1 MSKVLLVPST
11 GPEPFFF
18 QEYVNGDVPA
28 LGVSVKVMD
37 VPSQTVKPP
46 APLPLPVGVAAV
58 AATHSVVVLGFCEP
72 ELSLVPQLLLA
83 RTRYQYGVLGLS
95 PVTWYV
101 VTLPTSRLL

>member
-37 VPSQTVKPP
+37 VPSQTVNPP
-46 APLPLPVGVAAV
+46 APLPSPVGVVAV
-58 AATHSVVVLGFCEP
+58 AETQDTVVFVVMVRESP
-72 ELSLVPQLLLA
+72 LVPHEL
-83 RTRYQYGVLGLS
+83 
-95 PVTWYV
+95 
-101 VTLPTSRLL
+101 